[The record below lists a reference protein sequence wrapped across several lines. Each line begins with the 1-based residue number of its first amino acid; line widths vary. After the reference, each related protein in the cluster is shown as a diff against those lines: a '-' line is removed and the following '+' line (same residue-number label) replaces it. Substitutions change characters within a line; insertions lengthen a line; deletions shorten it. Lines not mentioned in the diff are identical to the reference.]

1 MKIEELNRTISV
13 TNYNE
18 SVCDEVFEVLYY
30 KYNRVPK
37 KKDLFNEMQFLKSK
51 DNLKAADRKFLK
63 LLTITFTWMLK
74 VTVGEYLEIWTYER
88 NIPYKRVRVS

>member
-1 MKIEELNRTISV
+1 VKINELNRTISV
-13 TNYNE
+13 TNHNE
-18 SVCDEVFEVLYY
+18 SICDEVLEVLYY
-30 KYNRVPK
+30 KHGRVPK
-37 KKDLFNEMQFLKSK
+37 QKDLHDEMQFLKSK
-51 DNLKAADRKFLK
+51 DDLKAADKKFLK